1 MMNAA
6 HSSQASDDNA
16 VLKIENLWVKIANK
30 DENSYAISDISFS
43 VHPGETVCLVGESGS
58 GKSVTSL
65 ATMGLLAK
73 SELYCSQGKIW
84 LDGEDLLN
92 ATPSRIRAL
101 RASKM
106 AMIFQEPMTA
116 LNPVERVGPQVE
128 EVLKAHGIGNPSQR
142 KQQVLEMFEAVHL
155 PDPKKM
161 YSAYPHQLSGG
172 QRQRI
177 VISMALILK
186 PRLLIADEPT
196 TALDVTTQKQIL
208 ALIRELQEKQNTAV
222 LFITHDFGVV
232 AEFSDRI
239 VVMNRGKM
247 VETGTRDAILSNP
260 TQDYTRMLVSS
271 VPSLI
276 PSEARAIAPD
286 PILRVID
293 LNKTYEE
300 KHFLA
305 PNRSVVAADNVSFT
319 LNRGEIV
326 GIVGESGSGKS
337 SVARCIMRLIEPS
350 SGLIQ
355 LGDSDLAKAKGEA
368 LRDLRQRLQIV
379 FQDPYRSLNP
389 RLRIRD
395 ALLEGMENFGIPKA
409 ERDRRIAMLL
419 DWVGMDASALERYPH
434 QFSGGQRQRLC
445 IARALALEPDVLV
458 ADEAVSALD
467 VSVQSQVLKLLDD
480 MRQRMGIAVLFITHD
495 LRVAAQI
502 CDQILVMQ
510 RGVVVE
516 AGRAE
521 EILVNPQHS
530 YTQSLIEAAPG
541 RHWDFQNFRPVD
553 TATSMNHQSES
564 LNV

>member
-1 MMNAA
+1 MNAA

>member
-1 MMNAA
+1 MNAA

-553 TATSMNHQSES
+553 TVTSMNHQSES

>member
-1 MMNAA
+1 MNAA
-6 HSSQASDDNA
+6 HNTQAPAGKA
-16 VLKIENLWVKIANK
+16 VLRIENLWVKITSK
-30 DENSYAISDISFS
+30 DDDSYAISDISLS

-65 ATMGLLAK
+65 ATMGLLARD
-73 SELYCSQGKIW
+73 ELHCSQGKIW
-84 LDGEDLLN
+84 LDDENLLE
-92 ATPSRIRAL
+92 ASSSRIRSL
-101 RASKM
+101 RASQM

-128 EVLKAHGIGNPSQR
+128 EVLKAHGVGNPSQR
-142 KQQVLEMFEAVHL
+142 KRQVLEMFEAVHL
-155 PDPKKM
+155 PDPQKI
-161 YSAYPHQLSGG
+161 YTAYPHQLSGG

-232 AEFSDRI
+232 AEISDRI

-247 VETGTRDAILSNP
+247 VETGTRDAILRNP
-260 TQDYTRMLVSS
+260 AEAYTRMLVSS

-276 PSEARAIAPD
+276 PGQARAVGSD
-286 PILRVID
+286 PILHVED
-293 LNKTYEE
+293 LNKTYDEI
-300 KHFLA
+300 HLFA
-305 PNRSVVAADNVSFT
+305 PNRSVVAANNVSFT
-319 LNRGEIV
+319 LNKGEII

-337 SVARCIMRLIEPS
+337 SVARCIMRLIKPS

-355 LGDSDLAKAKGEA
+355 LGDSDLATAKGEA

-395 ALLEGMENFGIPKA
+395 ALLEGMENYGISAA
-409 ERDRRIAMLL
+409 ECEKRIATLL
-419 DWVGMDASALERYPH
+419 DWVGMDKTALGRYPH

-510 RGVVVE
+510 RGIVVE
-516 AGRAE
+516 AGRAD
-521 EILVNPQHS
+521 EILVNPQHA
-530 YTQSLIEAAPG
+530 YTQALIEAAPG

-553 TATSMNHQSES
+553 AASSLSNPTES
-564 LNV
+564 HYV